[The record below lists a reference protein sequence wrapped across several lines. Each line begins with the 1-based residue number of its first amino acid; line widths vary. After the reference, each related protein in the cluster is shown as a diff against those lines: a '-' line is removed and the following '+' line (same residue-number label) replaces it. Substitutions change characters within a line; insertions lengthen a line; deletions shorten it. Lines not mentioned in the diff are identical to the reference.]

1 MQHPIHIGED
11 RVPVLLHGRL
21 VALFPELAVAF
32 SDGRNEVVFL
42 HVARRERA
50 VEVVDQRY
58 GQFFRHWIAFLFC
71 SKDTKKT
78 RKKAGAAGS
87 ARTSWVSVP
96 ASAEIGSMR
105 EETAWLRATLHAAGP
120 DRCGRR
126 FGPMWS
132 AVRSTGSPAAISA
145 PEPCRSGGACG
156 IGDSVAFFRGTC
168 CNDFPHGLRSVENLS
183 KGGSPGVRRLA
194 AGISTGM
201 RVVGVTVGFRV
212 SADGYRSGFS
222 GARLLEAGL
231 HVFMSGTDIFR
242 FEHSGRERGPL
253 ASFSRRQI
261 FRPRL
266 HKPGEPP

>member
-1 MQHPIHIGED
+1 MLPEA
-11 RVPVLLHGRL
+11 PVRHGFLCRRL
-21 VALFPELAVAF
+21 
-32 SDGRNEVVFL
+32 
-42 HVARRERA
+42 RRSGVCERK
-50 VEVVDQRY
+50 RP
-58 GQFFRHWIAFLFC
+58 G
-71 SKDTKKT
+71 
-78 RKKAGAAGS
+78 
-87 ARTSWVSVP
+87 
-96 ASAEIGSMR
+96 
-105 EETAWLRATLHAAGP
+105 
-120 DRCGRR
+120 CGRR
-126 FGPMWS
+126 FTQRDRIGVVGGS
-132 AVRSTGSPAAISA
+132 VRRLVRLPAAISA

-222 GARLLEAGL
+222 GARLLGAGL

-242 FEHSGRERGPL
+242 FGRSGRERGPL

-266 HKPGEPP
+266 HKPGEPSQSIR

>member
-1 MQHPIHIGED
+1 M
-11 RVPVLLHGRL
+11 
-21 VALFPELAVAF
+21 
-32 SDGRNEVVFL
+32 
-42 HVARRERA
+42 
-50 VEVVDQRY
+50 
-58 GQFFRHWIAFLFC
+58 FC
-71 SKDTKKT
+71 SKGTKKT

-105 EETAWLRATLHAAGP
+105 EETVWLRATLHAAGP

-126 FGPMWS
+126 FGPMRS
-132 AVRSTGSPAAISA
+132 AVRSAGSCA
-145 PEPCRSGGACG
+145 CRPRYPRRSLVVPGGACG
-156 IGDSVAFFRGTC
+156 IGDYVAFFRGTC
-168 CNDFPHGLRSVENLS
+168 CNDFQHGLRSVENLS

-222 GARLLEAGL
+222 GARLLGAGL

-242 FEHSGRERGPL
+242 FGRSGRRPP
-253 ASFSRRQI
+253 ASLSRRQI

-266 HKPGEPP
+266 HKPGEPPQSIR

>member
-1 MQHPIHIGED
+1 
-11 RVPVLLHGRL
+11 
-21 VALFPELAVAF
+21 
-32 SDGRNEVVFL
+32 
-42 HVARRERA
+42 
-50 VEVVDQRY
+50 
-58 GQFFRHWIAFLFC
+58 
-71 SKDTKKT
+71 
-78 RKKAGAAGS
+78 
-87 ARTSWVSVP
+87 
-96 ASAEIGSMR
+96 MR
-105 EETAWLRATLHAAGP
+105 EETAWLRATLRAAGP

-126 FGPMWS
+126 SGPMWS
-132 AVRSTGSPAAISA
+132 AVRSTGSCA
-145 PEPCRSGGACG
+145 CRPRYPRRSLVVPGGACG
-156 IGDSVAFFRGTC
+156 IGASVAFFRGTC

-183 KGGSPGVRRLA
+183 KGGSPGGA
-194 AGISTGM
+194 ANSLPGISTGM